1 MHLKNQ
7 SGLQPFSKQ
16 TVMNPVHGN
25 LDNICSCTLDRRV
38 HSYTF
43 TKGTLHKITGFQLR
57 NRTSAPVER
66 RHITVLLRIL
76 HLFVQK
82 CLDLRI
88 GCKILLDIGCCLFPR
103 DAQILTQTK
112 GADAV
117 NDTEIDRLC
126 IAPL

>member
-1 MHLKNQ
+1 MDHCKL
-7 SGLQPFSKQ
+7 
-16 TVMNPVHGN
+16 H
-25 LDNICSCTLDRRV
+25 DICRRTLNRRI
-38 HSYTF
+38 HRHALA
-43 TKGTLHKITGFQLR
+43 KGTLHKIAGFQLR

-103 DAQILTQTK
+103 DAQILTQAK